1 MSVCCRISSHSP
13 CRWVGLLT
21 TPATRKGICTFE
33 PRASFFAFYVTEG
46 GGSADFNDGSEGVIG
61 VAAFSGGESAPSQAV
76 VLSAGCSYRLTADL
90 LKREFGRDGPLPRLL
105 LRYTMAL
112 ISQMAQTVAC
122 NRYHSVDQQ
131 LCR

>member
-1 MSVCCRISSHSP
+1 MYFRTEGIVFRF
-13 CRWVGLLT
+13 LLT
-21 TPATRKGICTFE
+21 K
-33 PRASFFAFYVTEG
+33 G
-46 GGSADFNDGSEGVIG
+46 GGSAEFAVTGSEGVIG